1 MHVKMRR
8 SGSLRRS
15 GTAAVAALSAILL
28 MASAACSSNSS
39 NNSPSTDGA
48 STGAGAGSTGV
59 SPGGSTGSSAG
70 SVDSAAVQKTLDT
83 IFGAG
88 AVKYADLDPVLKE
101 TFEHASTTL
110 TADQLSKALA
120 CWKGTSCTIGSGNVT
135 LGIAEANDVNLW
147 RKVAKMEVILQA
159 VTYPNIGKIIY
170 TDAQGDLSKYQ
181 ANVRSLVAQGAKA
194 IVAYDDF
201 GAAALPA
208 FQQAQAQGAFISSY
222 VGGVPGAEPDQLA
235 NQVHADICAV
245 GKQMATVAKDDL
257 KLSGAVAI
265 LNGTPG
271 NPQGQT
277 WNKCFEEAL
286 AGSGITVGTKLDTD
300 WSNAGAFKAA
310 SALVSSGKT
319 YSGIFYDYA
328 DPVPQIVQ
336 AYTKAGQK
344 VPPIVTWTSN
354 NGAAKVWEQAQG
366 TDNGWDFYYTNAL
379 TWEGRA
385 SVTAVMDK
393 LAGKDVPENT
403 IVPQPFIKATKGLYE
418 SDRPDD
424 YPGPSAL
431 IPGSLMT
438 QMLNAS

>member
-1 MHVKMRR
+1 MHVSMRHSAR
-8 SGSLRRS
+8 HRGKEAL
-15 GTAAVAALSAILL
+15 AAAAAATLL
-28 MASAACSSNSS
+28 LTGLAACSSSS
-39 NNSPSTDGA
+39 GK
-48 STGAGAGSTGV
+48 TGTGGGSGTTAGSTA
-59 SPGGSTGSSAG
+59 SGSTGGDAPAA
-70 SVDSAAVQKTLDT
+70 DPAAVQQTLDRV
-83 IFGAG
+83 FGAG
-88 AVKYADLDPVLKE
+88 AVKYDSLDPVLKE

-110 TADQLSKALA
+110 TDAQLSKAFE

-147 RKVAKMEVILQA
+147 RKVAKMEIILQA
-159 VTYPNIGKIIY
+159 LTYPQIGKIIY
-170 TDAQGDLSKYQ
+170 TDAQGDLAKYQ
-181 ANVRSLVAQGAKA
+181 ANVRSLAAQGAKA

-222 VGGVPGAEPDQLA
+222 VGGVPDAQPAQLA

-245 GKQMATVAKDDL
+245 GKSMADVAKNDL
-257 KLSGAVAI
+257 KLSGPVAI

-271 NPQGQT
+271 NPQGQA
-277 WNKCFEEAL
+277 WNKCFQDEI
-286 AGSGITVGTKLDTD
+286 AGSNISVGTKLDTS
-300 WSNAGAFKAA
+300 WSLAGAFKAA
-310 SALVSSGKT
+310 SALVSSGKS

-366 TDNGWDFYYTNAL
+366 TAGAYDFYYTNAL
-379 TWEGRA
+379 TWEGRG
-385 SVTAVMDK
+385 SVTAVMDR
-393 LAGKDVPENT
+393 LAGKTVPENT
-403 IVPQPFIKATKGLYE
+403 IVPQPFIKAVKGLYQAN
-418 SDRPDD
+418 RPDD

-431 IPGSLMT
+431 IPDSLMT
-438 QMLNAS
+438 QMLSAS